1 MADLLFYVFAAV
13 AVGGAFGVVMGRSP
27 IASLLFIV
35 ASLASIAGIFVL
47 LEAHFLAAVQI
58 MVYAGAIMVLFLFV
72 IMLLNLGHDY
82 QRDIRGGVAVIF
94 GFAVAGGLGGL
105 LARQLGGGSGG
116 LESGLGAA
124 DAIDAALLEHGAVG
138 AIARP
143 LFTDYVVPFE
153 LTGILLLVAIVGA
166 IVLAKK
172 GV

>member
-1 MADLLFYVFAAV
+1 MPAVLFYIFAVAAV
-13 AVGGAFGVVMGRSP
+13 GTALMVISSRNAVYSALYLIGT
-27 IASLLFIV
+27 LF
-35 ASLASIAGIFVL
+35 SLACIFLLLHAEFIAAIQVL
-47 LEAHFLAAVQI
+47 
-58 MVYAGAIMVLFLFV
+58 VYAGAIMVLFLFV

-82 QRDIRGGVAVIF
+82 QRDIRGGVGIVL

-105 LARQLGGGSGG
+105 LARQISGG
-116 LESGLGAA
+116 TPGLQTALGAG

-143 LFTDYVVPFE
+143 LFTDYLVPFE